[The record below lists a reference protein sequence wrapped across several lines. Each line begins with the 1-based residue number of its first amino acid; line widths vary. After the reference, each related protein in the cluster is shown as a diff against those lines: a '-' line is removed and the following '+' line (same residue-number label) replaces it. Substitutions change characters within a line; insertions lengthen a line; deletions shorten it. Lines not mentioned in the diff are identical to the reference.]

1 MNKPTQLYVI
11 LNKETNKISITRYI
25 NSEITQI
32 LNVNNRK
39 AQRLLSETNFID
51 LEKYSIYKVF
61 DLDFGNR
68 GGKRY
73 KKQNDW

>member
-39 AQRLLSETNFID
+39 A
-51 LEKYSIYKVF
+51 K
-61 DLDFGNR
+61 
-68 GGKRY
+68 
-73 KKQNDW
+73 